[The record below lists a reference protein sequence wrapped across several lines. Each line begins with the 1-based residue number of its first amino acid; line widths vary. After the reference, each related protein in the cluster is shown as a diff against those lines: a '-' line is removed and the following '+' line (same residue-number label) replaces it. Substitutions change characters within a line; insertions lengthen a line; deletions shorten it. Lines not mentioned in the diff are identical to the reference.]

1 VIFRQLDTDGSG
13 EIDLPEFMAH
23 FKQERAKRFDGHIP
37 ELKDAKRSVL
47 SRLRYEQQQQQQQQQ
62 QQAAKVDDDEL
73 PPATAAG
80 WEMLVQLE
88 QLQNMQGL
96 SPAKVR
102 ELRQHV
108 ANIAAMSDD
117 LEGMHE
123 LRREVTALTKHT
135 RSLAK
140 QRQPP
145 RVPQPGG
152 ARMGPRPRD
161 RTCATHLRQLSVS
174 LSLCLSLSL
183 SLSLSLCVCVPVS
196 AVCLKWGRLH
206 AMAAVRARATPSGRH
221 SRVCSH
227 HRMCKRPRPKLRR
240 PRGRRSSAGAR
251 DGGVASRWQY
261 STERWFPELWGR
273 GAGLQPAGSR

>member
-1 VIFRQLDTDGSG
+1 VSSSHHPLQHSGAVDRDELATALVQHGLRLTRPELDVIFRQLDTDGSG

-183 SLSLSLCVCVPVS
+183 SLSLSVCVCV
-196 AVCLKWGRLH
+196 CLCLPF
-206 AMAAVRARATPSGRH
+206 V
-221 SRVCSH
+221 
-227 HRMCKRPRPKLRR
+227 
-240 PRGRRSSAGAR
+240 
-251 DGGVASRWQY
+251 
-261 STERWFPELWGR
+261 
-273 GAGLQPAGSR
+273 